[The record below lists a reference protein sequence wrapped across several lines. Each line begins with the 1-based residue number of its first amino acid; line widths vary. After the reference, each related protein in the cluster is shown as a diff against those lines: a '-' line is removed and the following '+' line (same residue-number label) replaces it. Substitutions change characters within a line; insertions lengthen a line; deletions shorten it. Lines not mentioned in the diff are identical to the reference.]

1 MNLEIREDIKENEY
15 DFSQL
20 PVVIFA
26 GGKGIR
32 MKVNYPLSKEWFLI
46 FFQDHD
52 KELKLEPIFWLNIEI
67 LLELGFKEFYFLV
80 TKEEEKAKEYFE
92 DKLKGKNANI
102 QILDREKISKKVRTE
117 GVNIY
122 VFKQKGIGVA
132 NALAEIKEAIDGR
145 PFLEI
150 FGDEYFDGEKEA
162 VKRELKN
169 FVNFAIEKIKYDNA
183 LKVEAFVRKENT
195 ISNISEAE
203 RRYCIKENGELDI
216 VEDSNVIVTSLSL
229 SSPAIIDFFEEKG
242 IKDFNNFETQKEL
255 IETGRI
261 YGKVIDLNFANI
273 NTKEDYLAVML
284 YTLNTIKNTNNKLLK
299 IR

>member
-1 MNLEIREDIKENEY
+1 
-15 DFSQL
+15 
-20 PVVIFA
+20 
-26 GGKGIR
+26 

-46 FFQDHD
+46 FFQNHN
-52 KELKLEPIFWLNIEI
+52 KELKLEPIFWLNIKNLI
-67 LLELGFKEFYFLV
+67 ELGFKEFYFLV

-92 DKLKGKNANI
+92 EKLKGKNANI
-102 QILDREKISKKVRTE
+102 QILDKENISKKVRTD

-122 VFKQKGIGVA
+122 VFKQKERGIA
-132 NALAEIKEAIDGR
+132 NALVEIKEAINGR

-150 FGDEYFDGEKEA
+150 FGDEYFDGEKET

-169 FVNFAIEKIKYDNA
+169 FVNFAIEKIKYYNA
-183 LKVEAFVRKENT
+183 LKVEAFVKKENA

-203 RRYCIKENGELDI
+203 RRYCIRENGQLDI
-216 VEDSNVIVTSLSL
+216 VEDSNIIVTSLSL
-229 SSPAIIDFFEEKG
+229 SSPAIIDLFEEKG
-242 IKDFNNFETQKEL
+242 IRDFNNFETQKEL

-284 YTLNTIKNTNNKLLK
+284 YTLHTIIKNTNNKLLK